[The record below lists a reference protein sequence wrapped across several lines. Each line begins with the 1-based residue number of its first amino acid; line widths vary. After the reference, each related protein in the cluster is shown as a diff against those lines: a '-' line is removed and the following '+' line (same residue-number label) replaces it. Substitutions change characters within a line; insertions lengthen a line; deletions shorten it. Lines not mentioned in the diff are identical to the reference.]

1 MAGRFFTVCAKSKS
15 HRKRKLKIRGPSWLF
30 FYVWKTGSFA
40 LCVTLGLPH
49 GRFLIWSVPKAS
61 LDSAHFIWT
70 EDECFIVVTLL
81 TGLVFPSWFPILLV
95 WSAFWPLC
103 LYAYSEHLSTC
114 RSLTLFLCSLQDYW
128 LSLLYKRLIG
138 PKVLAVHVAGLQ
150 RKPRPGR
157 VIRDKLR
164 IYAHCTNHH
173 K

>member
-1 MAGRFFTVCAKSKS
+1 MNWSRVLRCADLAY
-15 HRKRKLKIRGPSWLF
+15 RVR
-30 FYVWKTGSFA
+30 A
-40 LCVTLGLPH
+40 
-49 GRFLIWSVPKAS
+49 
-61 LDSAHFIWT
+61 
-70 EDECFIVVTLL
+70 
-81 TGLVFPSWFPILLV
+81 FPSWFPVLLV

-103 LYAYSEHLSTC
+103 LYVYSEHLSIC

-173 K
+173 KSVFRETAQRPPLRIFRPVWELCTTLDPFRTLKTASDFTRPTLCKFQMISDKQFFLQVKPLSHT